1 MNLKCNFI
9 SMREITMLEFR
20 RDARRALEAVQ
31 RGERILL
38 TYRGEPVARL
48 EPVRP
53 EPSVVPDDDPVFRI
67 EDFAMDGP
75 GGPLPNEGIDR
86 IVYEV

>member
-1 MNLKCNFI
+1 
-9 SMREITMLEFR
+9 MLEFR
-20 RDARRALEAVQ
+20 RNAKRALEAVR

-53 EPSVVPDDDPVFRI
+53 EPTTVPDDDPLLRI
-67 EDFAMDGP
+67 EDFAVDGP
-75 GGPLPNEGIDR
+75 GGPLPNEAIDQ